1 MISTPL
7 HVRPEF
13 RDGYWRLAVIWT
25 MSLLLSLPWALYHS
39 VSPVT
44 ACRTLHRCQLILPSS
59 SRAVISLVMFLI
71 QFLVPLV
78 ITMLAYSHIS
88 YHLWGSEHIG
98 AATQQQQLRRLASRR
113 RTIKGRRRL
122 YHEAGFNC

>member
-1 MISTPL
+1 
-7 HVRPEF
+7 
-13 RDGYWRLAVIWT
+13 

-98 AATQQQQLRRLASRR
+98 AATQQQQGRGDCDTESHPYTRRLEASVPATPAR
-113 RTIKGRRRL
+113 
-122 YHEAGFNC
+122 